1 MFLFRG
7 TWLLLFIGLFFAT
20 TLTFAN
26 VDYPDYEGSDPS
38 TWGFYEGSGE
48 GEFDYQ
54 KHEHSFALVVDTGH
68 RELFD
73 GKVQI
78 VAMH

>member
-26 VDYPDYEGSDPS
+26 VDYPDYP
-38 TWGFYEGSGE
+38 EGSGE

>member
-26 VDYPDYEGSDPS
+26 VDYPDYPDPDSD
-38 TWGFYEGSGE
+38 EGSGE

>member
-26 VDYPDYEGSDPS
+26 VDYPEE
-38 TWGFYEGSGE
+38 EGSG

>member
-26 VDYPDYEGSDPS
+26 VDYPDYPDPDS
-38 TWGFYEGSGE
+38 YEGSGE